1 MIYVVLFLMILSIYL
16 FYSCVK
22 CNNYELNFKESIFYS
37 IFILIVTSCIL
48 LQFINFN
55 LVVLYNI
62 YFYFFILLLAYYIVR
77 YVKLKK
83 YIPIKVIVGYLLIDI
98 ITLITFWNIEEVIKH
113 IDGLKFIGLFFVY
126 IVLFTIFIISLVLV
140 NLVIFIIKIIKNDTT
155 NYKNINYKI
164 SKLNFINIFILIL
177 LIGLILEIEHYIEND
192 NNKLLQ
198 ESKKVVT
205 NYLDKDYL
213 NYDFEM
219 DDIYSA
225 NVNY

>member
-16 FYSCVK
+16 FYNCVK

-140 NLVIFIIKIIKNDTT
+140 NFVIFIIKIIKNDTT

-177 LIGLILEIEHYIEND
+177 LIGLILGIEHYIEND

>member
-22 CNNYELNFKESIFYS
+22 CNIYELNFKESIFYS

-140 NLVIFIIKIIKNDTT
+140 NLVIFIIKIIKNDTM
-155 NYKNINYKI
+155 NYRNINYKI
-164 SKLNFINIFILIL
+164 SNSAFINIFILML
-177 LIGLILEIEHYIEND
+177 LIGIILGIDNYIENA
-192 NNKLLQ
+192 NNKFDCNITFFRY
-198 ESKKVVT
+198 EIS
-205 NYLDKDYL
+205 
-213 NYDFEM
+213 
-219 DDIYSA
+219 DIKF
-225 NVNY
+225 NVDVKNEN

>member
-177 LIGLILEIEHYIEND
+177 LIGLILGIEHYIEND